1 MNLRTK
7 LAAVAMVAGMTA
19 CAWAQDTRTVVEPA
33 FPASCTVLQAQQA
46 IVAGEPASETTLDT
60 TRIQTALTGCPSG
73 QAVELAGGNGNYA
86 FLTGPLNIPSGV
98 TLLVDGGVTLFA
110 SRNPADYQITGG
122 ETCGTVGPNGG
133 GCNPIFK
140 VNNNSTSSGSGI
152 MGYGVIN
159 GRGYDKLLVNG
170 VASTISWWDNAVNAN
185 GNGAQNNPIMISM
198 SKANNFTLYKI
209 TLMNSPMFHVGWK
222 GTGFTAWGVKIITP
236 YTGRNT
242 DGIDPD
248 GTNVSILNS
257 SISDGDDDVAVGASS
272 AAANVTVQNV
282 NTYSGH
288 GISVGSYT
296 QGGLTNFFVD
306 HVNMAGTAA
315 DGNTNAIR
323 LKSAAD
329 RGGLLNNIT
338 YQNICIKDSR
348 HPLQLNP
355 IYNTNTGTLLPQFK
369 NVILRNVHV
378 LTEGLVQLQ
387 GYDVN
392 HTSTITFDNVVFEIL
407 KTTDLSPAP
416 QYDAITLGPGP
427 VFPALLQTLPGT
439 GISYTGTAPTTT
451 TGAYSCPSSVFP
463 YIVGELYASTASATN
478 LQTVSAVSGTAI
490 TLNAMVQPA
499 MSQVSYGAW
508 MGTAALSK
516 PINFLEGTAVVG
528 TGSVGLNGTI
538 ASFATNALTPGVH
551 VLTAQYPGDT
561 VYPLLNFGSVTVTI
575 TGTTASSTVLTAT
588 PTGSTYGTSSA
599 LKATVTGAGATGTVT
614 FLDGGVT
621 LGTATL
627 AGGSATLNK
636 ILTGG
641 THSLTAIYAGDNS
654 FAASTSSPLSYTV
667 AAAAT
672 TTTLSAPATLAF
684 GSSETLTATATSAVT
699 TAALTGLITFF
710 DGTRNLGTAA
720 PNVNGVATFAVSP
733 SAISHSFTATY
744 GGDSNFAASTSAAAV
759 TVVSQAPTTTT
770 LAVSATPI
778 TPGTS
783 ETFTATVTD
792 ATTSTPTGTVTFAD
806 GSGTLGTGTLVA
818 GVATFVTTTLA
829 AGTHNVTA
837 TYGGDINFATSVS
850 AAASVV
856 VNGVAQT
863 VTFATLPT
871 TAVYSATGIVVT
883 ATASS
888 GLAVTLSVTSG
899 PGTLSGTA
907 SGSTLTLTGVGTV
920 VLKASQAGN
929 STNAPASATANIV
942 VTAAP
947 LTVVANNASRAFG
960 VANPTFTGTVT
971 GVVGSDG
978 ITATYATTAT
988 TASAVGT
995 YPITATV
1002 VDPNSKLANY
1012 TVTNTPGVLTVTAA
1026 APTVVVT
1033 AAPTTVLAG
1042 FATTLSATVTATGGT
1057 VTTGTVT
1064 FLDGSA
1070 TLGTGTVNASGI
1082 ASFAFTTTVLGTH
1095 SITASYAANGN
1106 YSAAVSAAQVV
1117 TVVAPVALGAGTATV
1132 TLGPGASGTSTITV
1146 TPTAGFTGVVTLT
1159 CASPATYVT
1168 CTMNPTSVT
1177 ISGTT
1182 AATSVA
1188 TVTVAAT
1195 LGGHSG
1201 VLTAMLAPFAALL
1214 LLPVVR
1220 KRIGVRLV
1228 VLALVMGCG
1237 FLSLTGCGGGGAA
1250 AANLPPVGLQTMTVT
1265 GTTSGGASQ
1274 TTTFV
1279 VNVTH

>member
-1 MNLRTK
+1 MNLRMK
-7 LAAVAMVAGMTA
+7 LAAAAVVLVGMTA
-19 CAWAQDTRTVVEPA
+19 GAWAQDTRTVVEPV

-60 TRIQTALTGCPSG
+60 TRIQTALTACPSG
-73 QAVELAGGNGNYA
+73 QAVELAGSAGNYA

-170 VASTISWWDNAVNAN
+170 VASTSSWWDVSVAAN
-185 GNGAQNNPIMISM
+185 GNGSQNNPIMISM

-338 YQNICIKDSR
+338 YQNMCIKDSR

-369 NVILRNVHV
+369 NVTLRNVHV

-416 QYDAITLGPGP
+416 QYDTITLGPGP
-427 VFPALLQTLPGT
+427 VYPALLQALPGT
-439 GISYTGTAPTTT
+439 GISYTGSAPVTT
-451 TGAYSCPSSVFP
+451 TGAYACPSSVFP

-478 LQTVSAVSGTAI
+478 LQTVSAPSGTAI

-508 MGTAALSK
+508 TGTAALSK

-528 TGSVGLNGTI
+528 TGSVGLNGTV
-538 ASFATNALTPGVH
+538 ASLTTSTLAPGTH

-561 VYPLLNFGSVTVTI
+561 VYPVLNFGSVTVTI
-575 TGTTASSTVLTAT
+575 TGATSSSTVLTAT
-588 PTGSTYGTSSA
+588 PTGATYGTSSA
-599 LKATVTGAGATGTVT
+599 LKATVTGTGATGTVT
-614 FLDGGVT
+614 FLDGGAT

-641 THSLTAIYAGDNS
+641 THSLTAIYAGDNT
-654 FAASTSSPLSYTV
+654 FAASTSSALSYTI
-667 AAAAT
+667 ATAAT
-672 TTTLSAPATLAF
+672 TTTLTAPATLAF
-684 GSSETLTATATSAVT
+684 GSSETLTATSTSAVT
-699 TAALTGLITFF
+699 TAALTGLVTFF

-759 TVVSQAPTTTT
+759 TVVSQASTTTT

-783 ETFTATVTD
+783 ETFTATVSDT
-792 ATTSTPTGTVTFAD
+792 TTSTPTGTVTFAD
-806 GSGTLGTGTLVA
+806 AGGTLGTGTLVA
-818 GVATFVTTTLA
+818 GVATFTTTTLA

-837 TYGGDINFATSVS
+837 TYGGDINFSTSVS
-850 AAASVV
+850 AAATVV

-871 TAVYSATGIVVT
+871 SVVYSSTGIVVS

-929 STNAPASATANIV
+929 STNAAASATATVV

-947 LTVVANNASRAFG
+947 LTVVVNNASRAFG
-960 VANPTFTGTVT
+960 AANPTFTGTVT

-978 ITATYATTAT
+978 ITATYAS
-988 TASAVGT
+988 TASVTSPVGS
-995 YPITATV
+995 YPINATV

-1012 TVTNTPGVLTVTAA
+1012 TLTNTAGVLTVTAA
-1026 APTVVVT
+1026 TPVVVVT
-1033 AAPTTVLAG
+1033 AAPATVLAG
-1042 FATTLSATVTATGGT
+1042 FATTLTATVAASGAT
-1057 VTTGTVT
+1057 VNTGTVT
-1064 FLDGSA
+1064 FLDGAA
-1070 TLGTGTVNASGI
+1070 TIGTGTVNSSGV
-1082 ASFAFTTTVLGTH
+1082 ATFAFTTNALGAH

-1106 YSAAVSAAQVV
+1106 YGAAVSAAAVV
-1117 TVVAPVALGAGTATV
+1117 TVVAPVVLGAGTPTV
-1132 TLGPGASGTSTITV
+1132 ALAAGTSGTSTITI
-1146 TPTAGFTGVVTLT
+1146 TPGAGFTGVVTLT
-1159 CASPATYVT
+1159 CASPVAYVT
-1168 CTMNPTSVT
+1168 CSMSPASVT

-1188 TVTVAAT
+1188 TVSVAAT
-1195 LGGHSG
+1195 LGGHGG
-1201 VLTAMLAPFAALL
+1201 VLTAMLVPFGTLL

-1220 KRIGVRLV
+1220 RRLGRLV
-1228 VLALVMGCG
+1228 VLVLVVGGMTAAM
-1237 FLSLTGCGGGGAA
+1237 SGCGGGKA
-1250 AANLPPVGLQTMTVT
+1250 AANLPPAGLQTMTVT
-1265 GTTSGGASQ
+1265 GTTTAGVTQ

-1279 VNVTH
+1279 VNVTN